1 MYEVEYADGS
11 KQALAANVI
20 AENMFASVD
29 EEGHRHLL
37 LDLIID
43 TRKTAQAVSKE
54 DAFIKSSNGTRRRRE
69 TTKGWEVLVQ

>member
-11 KQALAANVI
+11 KQAIAANVI

-37 LDLIID
+37 LDSIID
-43 TRKTAQAVSKE
+43 THKYGVQMPKTVKLHRTTSKR
-54 DAFIKSSNGTRRRRE
+54 ARQKKTNLSSGID
-69 TTKGWEVLVQ
+69 